1 MSIRSEWIFAP
12 YCALEKKIKKEKFN
26 VSKPFVS
33 IIEPFLTCTFCILA
47 YYLCSASDTTD
58 DELGHVSQSES
69 RSGDGWNSILSNRKG
84 CYWRFLGQKGQ
95 PLHCVCLQH
104 HLIWNGSICHIA
116 HCARLF
122 QNQNQPTKKNKT
134 ILFYMVQAYV
144 NSTFLQTF
152 WDLTWKQ
159 N

>member
-1 MSIRSEWIFAP
+1 MDI
-12 YCALEKKIKKEKFN
+12 CTLLCLGKKIKKEKFN

-116 HCARLF
+116 HCARMF
-122 QNQNQPTKKNKT
+122 QKRSSHFLKPTKKNKT
-134 ILFYMVQAYV
+134 IFVLYGT
-144 NSTFLQTF
+144 SICKLHISPDFLWSYLKTK
-152 WDLTWKQ
+152 LK
-159 N
+159 